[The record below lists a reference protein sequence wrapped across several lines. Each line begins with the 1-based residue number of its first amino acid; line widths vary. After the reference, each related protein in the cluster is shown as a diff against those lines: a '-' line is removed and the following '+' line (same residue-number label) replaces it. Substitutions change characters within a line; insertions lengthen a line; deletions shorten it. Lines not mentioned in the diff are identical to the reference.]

1 MHHALPAL
9 PVAVPLLAAAFLA
22 AVNRH
27 VPRWLADTVAL
38 LASIATCV
46 TCAFLMWQSAQQTI
60 IYWFGGWVPRYGAA
74 IGISFVIDPFG
85 AGLAAFAAALVT
97 VALIFSLRYFDSVGN
112 LYHVLMM
119 AFLGAMCAFC
129 LTGDL
134 FNLFVWFELMSAAAF
149 ALCAYKIEE
158 PASLQGAI
166 NFAAVNTVGAFLV
179 LTGIALL
186 YGRTGALNLA
196 QIGRA
201 LPTADGLVIVAFV
214 LIA

>member
-1 MHHALPAL
+1 MPHALPAL
-9 PVAVPLLAAAFLA
+9 PLALPLLAASFLA

-38 LASIATCV
+38 LVSIATCV
-46 TCAFLMWQSAQQTI
+46 SCALLMLQSAQQTLV
-60 IYWFGGWVPRYGAA
+60 YWFGGWAPRSGAA

-149 ALCAYKIEE
+149 ALCGYKTEQAGPLE
-158 PASLQGAI
+158 GSL
-166 NFAAVNTVGAFLV
+166 NFAITNTIGAFLV
-179 LTGIALL
+179 LSGM
-186 YGRTGALNLA
+186 R
-196 QIGRA
+196 
-201 LPTADGLVIVAFV
+201 
-214 LIA
+214 